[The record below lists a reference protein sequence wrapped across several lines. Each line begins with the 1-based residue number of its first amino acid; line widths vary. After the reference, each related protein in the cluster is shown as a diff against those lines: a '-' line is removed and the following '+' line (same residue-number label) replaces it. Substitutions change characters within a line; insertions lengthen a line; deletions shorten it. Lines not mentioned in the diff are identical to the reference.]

1 MTWSQKL
8 DNIHACF
15 QLLNS
20 QGVRTTGI
28 SPEGEC
34 VCVSNFTSFDA
45 IVSVTITITELWFFR
60 YYRRQTTKYPKT
72 ISMFG
77 DTFWGALNNLLRPQL
92 HDTEFASEW
101 HQFRPFSR
109 LLCSWNFLN
118 FQFSFDS
125 VILSQFNPI
134 NQLWNSKIWSRSDS
148 NPVSCNW
155 SFMCLHVAWDNELVI
170 LSLDFFIRW

>member
-1 MTWSQKL
+1 VTWSQKL

-28 SPEGEC
+28 SPEGKC
-34 VCVSNFTSFDA
+34 VCVLNFTIFDA
-45 IVSVTITITELWFFR
+45 IMSVIMTITELWFFR
-60 YYRRQTTKYPKT
+60 RYRGQTTKYPTT

-77 DTFWGALNNLLRPQL
+77 DTFWGALNKLLRPQL
-92 HDTEFASEW
+92 HDTEFASQW

-118 FQFSFDS
+118 FQFFNS
-125 VILSQFNPI
+125 VILYYHSLSAI

-155 SFMCLHVAWDNELVI
+155 SFICVTSCNQISSSW
-170 LSLDFFIRW
+170 F